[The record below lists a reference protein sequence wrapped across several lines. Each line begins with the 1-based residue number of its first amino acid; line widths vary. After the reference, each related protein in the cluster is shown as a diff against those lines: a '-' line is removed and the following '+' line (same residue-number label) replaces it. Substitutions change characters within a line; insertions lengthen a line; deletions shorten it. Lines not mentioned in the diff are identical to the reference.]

1 MTHRR
6 SKSFITV
13 LRMKI
18 GDSKVIDVNDIN
30 KRNILIVLI
39 LMIFFIGTTTMI
51 YHYGYDKG
59 YEEGTTKTTI
69 TTDYSTSPS
78 MTTEITATSKT
89 NTSDPDLI
97 LNNRYHAVINGTD
110 VKIPVKDKNIK
121 EQLKDT
127 PPSPSSSTTSTNTT
141 ARVDQTLD
149 LTPIFKDYEK
159 KHKWEVGT
167 GIGRVSNEW
176 YVPIEIQRN
185 FGYDKGVSLQL
196 NVKDNKVDGFQ
207 ASYKIRF

>member
-1 MTHRR
+1 
-6 SKSFITV
+6 
-13 LRMKI
+13 MKI
-18 GDSKVIDVNDIN
+18 GDSKVIDFNGIN

-59 YEEGTTKTTI
+59 YEEGITKTTI
-69 TTDYSTSPS
+69 TTDSSTSPS

-89 NTSDPDLI
+89 NMSDPDLI
-97 LNNRYHAVINGTD
+97 LNNHYHAVINGTD
-110 VKIPVKDKNIK
+110 VQIPVKDNNIK
-121 EQLKDT
+121 EPLKDT
-127 PPSPSSSTTSTNTT
+127 PPSPSSSTSTT

-149 LTPIFKDYEK
+149 LTPVFKDYEK

-176 YVPIEIQRN
+176 YVPIEVQRN
-185 FGYDKGVSLQL
+185 FGYNKGVSFQL

>member
-1 MTHRR
+1 
-6 SKSFITV
+6 
-13 LRMKI
+13 MKI
-18 GDSKVIDVNDIN
+18 GDSKVIDFNDVN
-30 KRNILIVLI
+30 KRNILIVII

-59 YEEGTTKTTI
+59 YKEGTTKTTT
-69 TTDYSTSPS
+69 TTDSYTSPS
-78 MTTEITATSKT
+78 LTTEITASSKT
-89 NTSDPDLI
+89 NMSDPDLI
-97 LNNRYHAVINGTD
+97 LNNHYHAVINGND
-110 VKIPVKDKNIK
+110 IQIPVKDKHIK
-121 EQLKDT
+121 GTLRDT
-127 PPSPSSSTTSTNTT
+127 PSSPSSSTTSTTSTT

-176 YVPIEIQRN
+176 YVPIEVQRN
-185 FGYDKGVSLQL
+185 FGYNKGVSFQL

-207 ASYKIRF
+207 ASYKIKF

>member
-1 MTHRR
+1 
-6 SKSFITV
+6 
-13 LRMKI
+13 MKI
-18 GDSKVIDVNDIN
+18 GDSKVIDFNDIN
-30 KRNILIVLI
+30 KRNILIVII

-59 YEEGTTKTTI
+59 YKEGTTKTTT
-69 TTDYSTSPS
+69 TTDSYTSPS
-78 MTTEITATSKT
+78 LTTEITASNKT

-110 VKIPVKDKNIK
+110 IQIPVKDKHIK
-121 EQLKDT
+121 ESLKDT
-127 PPSPSSSTTSTNTT
+127 PFSPSSSTTSTTTT

-176 YVPIEIQRN
+176 YVPIEVQRN
-185 FGYDKGVSLQL
+185 FGYNKGVSFQL

>member
-1 MTHRR
+1 
-6 SKSFITV
+6 
-13 LRMKI
+13 MKI
-18 GDSKVIDVNDIN
+18 GDSKVIDFNGIN
-30 KRNILIVLI
+30 KRNIFIVII

-59 YEEGTTKTTI
+59 YKEGTTKTTT
-69 TTDYSTSPS
+69 TTDSYTSPS
-78 MTTEITATSKT
+78 LTTEITAASKT

-97 LNNRYHAVINGTD
+97 LNNHYHAVINGND
-110 VKIPVKDKNIK
+110 IQIPVKDKYIK
-121 EQLKDT
+121 EPLKNT
-127 PPSPSSSTTSTNTT
+127 PPSPSSSTTSTTTT
-141 ARVDQTLD
+141 ARVNQTLD

-159 KHKWEVGT
+159 KHKWEVGA

-176 YVPIEIQRN
+176 YVPIEVQRN
-185 FGYDKGVSLQL
+185 FGYNKGVSFQL

>member
-1 MTHRR
+1 
-6 SKSFITV
+6 
-13 LRMKI
+13 MKI
-18 GDSKVIDVNDIN
+18 GDSKVIDFNDVN
-30 KRNILIVLI
+30 KRNILIVII

-59 YEEGTTKTTI
+59 YKEGTTKTTT
-69 TTDYSTSPS
+69 TTDSYTSPS
-78 MTTEITATSKT
+78 LTTEITAASKT

-97 LNNRYHAVINGTD
+97 LNNHYHSVINGND
-110 VKIPVKDKNIK
+110 IQIPVKDKYIK
-121 EQLKDT
+121 ETLKGT
-127 PPSPSSSTTSTNTT
+127 PLSPSSSTTSTPTT

-176 YVPIEIQRN
+176 YVPIEVQRN
-185 FGYDKGVSLQL
+185 FGYNKGVSFQL

>member
-1 MTHRR
+1 
-6 SKSFITV
+6 
-13 LRMKI
+13 MKI
-18 GDSKVIDVNDIN
+18 GDSKVIDFNDIN
-30 KRNILIVLI
+30 KRNILIVII

-59 YEEGTTKTTI
+59 YKEGTTKTTT
-69 TTDYSTSPS
+69 TTDSYTSPS
-78 MTTEITATSKT
+78 LTTEITAASKT
-89 NTSDPDLI
+89 NASDPDLI
-97 LNNRYHAVINGTD
+97 LNNHYHAVINGND
-110 VKIPVKDKNIK
+110 IQIPVKDKYIK
-121 EQLKDT
+121 EPLKDT
-127 PPSPSSSTTSTNTT
+127 FSSPSSSTTSTNTT

-176 YVPIEIQRN
+176 YVPIEVQRN
-185 FGYDKGVSLQL
+185 FGYNKGVSFQL

>member
-1 MTHRR
+1 
-6 SKSFITV
+6 
-13 LRMKI
+13 MKI
-18 GDSKVIDVNDIN
+18 GDSKVIDFNDDKI
-30 KRNILIVLI
+30 NILIGSI

-59 YEEGTTKTTI
+59 YAEGTTKTTI
-69 TTDYSTSPS
+69 TTDSFTSPS
-78 MTTEITATSKT
+78 MTTKITATSKT

-97 LNNRYHAVINGTD
+97 LNNHYHAVINGTD
-110 VKIPVKDKNIK
+110 IQIPVKDKNIK
-121 EQLKDT
+121 ERLKDT
-127 PPSPSSSTTSTNTT
+127 PVSPSTPSSSTT

-176 YVPIEIQRN
+176 YVPIEVQRN
-185 FGYDKGVSLQL
+185 FGYNKGVSFQL

>member
-1 MTHRR
+1 
-6 SKSFITV
+6 
-13 LRMKI
+13 MKI
-18 GDSKVIDVNDIN
+18 GDSKVIDFNGIN

-59 YEEGTTKTTI
+59 YKEGTTKTTI
-69 TTDYSTSPS
+69 TTDSSTSPS
-78 MTTEITATSKT
+78 LTTEITATSKT

-97 LNNRYHAVINGTD
+97 LNNHYHAVINGTD
-110 VKIPVKDKNIK
+110 VQIPVKDKNIK

-127 PPSPSSSTTSTNTT
+127 PPSPSSSTSTT

-149 LTPIFKDYEK
+149 LTPVFKDYEK
-159 KHKWEVGT
+159 KHKWEVGM

-176 YVPIEIQRN
+176 YVPIEVQRN
-185 FGYDKGVSLQL
+185 FGYNKGVSFQL

-207 ASYKIRF
+207 TSYKIRF

>member
-1 MTHRR
+1 
-6 SKSFITV
+6 
-13 LRMKI
+13 MKI
-18 GDSKVIDVNDIN
+18 GDSKVIDFNDIN
-30 KRNILIVLI
+30 KRNILIVII

-59 YEEGTTKTTI
+59 YKEGTTKTTT
-69 TTDYSTSPS
+69 TTDSYTSPS
-78 MTTEITATSKT
+78 LTTEITAASKT

-97 LNNRYHAVINGTD
+97 LNNHYHAVINGND
-110 VKIPVKDKNIK
+110 IQIPVKDKYIK
-121 EQLKDT
+121 EALKDT
-127 PPSPSSSTTSTNTT
+127 PASPSSSTTSTT

-176 YVPIEIQRN
+176 YVPIEVQRN
-185 FGYDKGVSLQL
+185 FGYNKGVSLQL
-196 NVKDNKVDGFQ
+196 NVKNNKVDGFQ

>member
-1 MTHRR
+1 
-6 SKSFITV
+6 
-13 LRMKI
+13 MKI
-18 GDSKVIDVNDIN
+18 GDSKVIDFNDIN
-30 KRNILIVLI
+30 KRNILIVII

-59 YEEGTTKTTI
+59 YKEGTTKTTT
-69 TTDYSTSPS
+69 TTDSYTSPS
-78 MTTEITATSKT
+78 LTTEITATSKT

-110 VKIPVKDKNIK
+110 VQIPVKDKYIK
-121 EQLKDT
+121 ERLKDT
-127 PPSPSSSTTSTNTT
+127 PSSPSTSSSTSTT

-159 KHKWEVGT
+159 KRKWEM
-167 GIGRVSNEW
+167 GIGVGRVSNEW

-185 FGYDKGVSLQL
+185 FGYDKGVSFQL

-207 ASYKIRF
+207 TSYKIRF

>member
-1 MTHRR
+1 M
-6 SKSFITV
+6 
-13 LRMKI
+13 
-18 GDSKVIDVNDIN
+18 IDFNGIN
-30 KRNILIVLI
+30 KRNILIVII
-39 LMIFFIGTTTMI
+39 LMIFFIVTTTMI

-97 LNNRYHAVINGTD
+97 LNNRYHAVINGND
-110 VKIPVKDKNIK
+110 IQIPVKDKYIK
-121 EQLKDT
+121 ETLKGT
-127 PPSPSSSTTSTNTT
+127 PSSPSSSTTSTTSTT

-176 YVPIEIQRN
+176 YVPIEVQRN
-185 FGYDKGVSLQL
+185 FGYNKGVSFQL
-196 NVKDNKVDGFQ
+196 NVKDKKVDGFQ

>member
-1 MTHRR
+1 
-6 SKSFITV
+6 
-13 LRMKI
+13 MKI
-18 GDSKVIDVNDIN
+18 GDSKVIDFNDIN
-30 KRNILIVLI
+30 KRNLLIVII

-59 YEEGTTKTTI
+59 YKEGTTKTTT
-69 TTDYSTSPS
+69 TTDSYTSPS
-78 MTTEITATSKT
+78 LTTEITAASKT
-89 NTSDPDLI
+89 NASDPDLI
-97 LNNRYHAVINGTD
+97 LNNHYHAVIND
-110 VKIPVKDKNIK
+110 NDIQIPVKNKYIK
-121 EQLKDT
+121 ESLKDT
-127 PPSPSSSTTSTNTT
+127 PPSAPSSSTTSTTSTT

-176 YVPIEIQRN
+176 YVPIEVQRN
-185 FGYDKGVSLQL
+185 FGYNKGVSFQL

>member
-1 MTHRR
+1 
-6 SKSFITV
+6 
-13 LRMKI
+13 MKI
-18 GDSKVIDVNDIN
+18 GDSKVIDFNGIN

-59 YEEGTTKTTI
+59 YKEGITKTTI
-69 TTDYSTSPS
+69 TTDSSTSPS
-78 MTTEITATSKT
+78 MTTEITAANKT

-97 LNNRYHAVINGTD
+97 LNNHYHAVINGTD
-110 VKIPVKDKNIK
+110 VQIPVKDKNIK

-127 PPSPSSSTTSTNTT
+127 PPSPSSSTSTT

-176 YVPIEIQRN
+176 YVPIEVQRN
-185 FGYDKGVSLQL
+185 FGYNKGVSFQL

>member
-1 MTHRR
+1 
-6 SKSFITV
+6 
-13 LRMKI
+13 MKI
-18 GDSKVIDVNDIN
+18 GDSKVIDFNGIN

-59 YEEGTTKTTI
+59 YKEGTTKTTT
-69 TTDYSTSPS
+69 TTDSYTSPS
-78 MTTEITATSKT
+78 LTTEITAASKT
-89 NTSDPDLI
+89 NASDPDLI
-97 LNNRYHAVINGTD
+97 LNNHYHAVINGND
-110 VKIPVKDKNIK
+110 IQIPVKDKYIK
-121 EQLKDT
+121 ETLKDT
-127 PPSPSSSTTSTNTT
+127 PFSPSSSTTSTT

-176 YVPIEIQRN
+176 YVPIEVQRN
-185 FGYDKGVSLQL
+185 FGYNKGVSFQL

>member
-1 MTHRR
+1 
-6 SKSFITV
+6 
-13 LRMKI
+13 MKI
-18 GDSKVIDVNDIN
+18 GDSKVIDFNGIN

-59 YEEGTTKTTI
+59 YEEGTTKTT
-69 TTDYSTSPS
+69 TTIDSSTSPS

-110 VKIPVKDKNIK
+110 VQIPVKDNNIK

-127 PPSPSSSTTSTNTT
+127 PTSPSTSSSTSTT
-141 ARVDQTLD
+141 AHVDQTLD
-149 LTPIFKDYEK
+149 LTPLFKDYEK
-159 KHKWEVGT
+159 KRKWEM
-167 GIGRVSNEW
+167 GIGVGRVSNEW

>member
-1 MTHRR
+1 
-6 SKSFITV
+6 
-13 LRMKI
+13 MKI
-18 GDSKVIDVNDIN
+18 GDSKVIDFNGIN

-59 YEEGTTKTTI
+59 YEEGITKTTI
-69 TTDYSTSPS
+69 TTDSSTSPS

-89 NTSDPDLI
+89 NMSDPDLI
-97 LNNRYHAVINGTD
+97 LNNHYHAVINGTD
-110 VKIPVKDKNIK
+110 VQIPVKDKNIK
-121 EQLKDT
+121 EPLKDT
-127 PPSPSSSTTSTNTT
+127 HPSPSSSTSTT

-149 LTPIFKDYEK
+149 LTPVFKDYEK

-176 YVPIEIQRN
+176 YVPIEVQRN
-185 FGYDKGVSLQL
+185 FGYNKGVSFQL

>member
-1 MTHRR
+1 
-6 SKSFITV
+6 
-13 LRMKI
+13 MKI
-18 GDSKVIDVNDIN
+18 GDSKVIDFNGIN

-39 LMIFFIGTTTMI
+39 LMISFIGTTTMI

-59 YEEGTTKTTI
+59 YKEGTTKTTT
-69 TTDYSTSPS
+69 TTDSYTSPS

-110 VKIPVKDKNIK
+110 VQIPVKDKNIK

-127 PPSPSSSTTSTNTT
+127 SSSPSTSFSTSTT

-149 LTPIFKDYEK
+149 LTPLFKDYEK
-159 KHKWEVGT
+159 KRKWEM
-167 GIGRVSNEW
+167 GIGVGRVSNEW

-185 FGYDKGVSLQL
+185 FGYDKGVSFQL

-207 ASYKIRF
+207 TSYKIRF

>member
-1 MTHRR
+1 
-6 SKSFITV
+6 
-13 LRMKI
+13 MKI
-18 GDSKVIDVNDIN
+18 GDSKVIDFNSIN
-30 KRNILIVLI
+30 KRNILIVII

-69 TTDYSTSPS
+69 TTDSSTSPS

-110 VKIPVKDKNIK
+110 VQIPVKDKNIK
-121 EQLKDT
+121 ERLKDT
-127 PPSPSSSTTSTNTT
+127 PSSPSTSSSTFTT

-149 LTPIFKDYEK
+149 LTPLFKDYEK
-159 KHKWEVGT
+159 KRKWEM
-167 GIGRVSNEW
+167 GIGVGRVSNEW

-185 FGYDKGVSLQL
+185 FGYDKGVSFQL

-207 ASYKIRF
+207 TSYKIRF

>member
-1 MTHRR
+1 
-6 SKSFITV
+6 
-13 LRMKI
+13 MKI
-18 GDSKVIDVNDIN
+18 GDSKVIDFNSIN
-30 KRNILIVLI
+30 KRNILIVII

-69 TTDYSTSPS
+69 TTDSSTSPS

-110 VKIPVKDKNIK
+110 VQIPVKGKNIK

-127 PPSPSSSTTSTNTT
+127 SSSPSTSLSTSTT

-149 LTPIFKDYEK
+149 LTPLFKDYEK
-159 KHKWEVGT
+159 KRKWEM
-167 GIGRVSNEW
+167 GIGVGRVSNEW

-185 FGYDKGVSLQL
+185 FGYDKGVSFQL

-207 ASYKIRF
+207 TSYRIRF

>member
-1 MTHRR
+1 
-6 SKSFITV
+6 
-13 LRMKI
+13 MKI
-18 GDSKVIDVNDIN
+18 GDSKVIDFNDIN
-30 KRNILIVLI
+30 KRNILIVII

-69 TTDYSTSPS
+69 TTDSSTSPS

-97 LNNRYHAVINGTD
+97 LNNHYHAVINGTD
-110 VKIPVKDKNIK
+110 VQIPVKDKNIK

-127 PPSPSSSTTSTNTT
+127 PYSSPSSSTTSTTSTT

>member
-1 MTHRR
+1 
-6 SKSFITV
+6 
-13 LRMKI
+13 MKI
-18 GDSKVIDVNDIN
+18 GDSKVIDFNDIN
-30 KRNILIVLI
+30 KRNILIVII
-39 LMIFFIGTTTMI
+39 LMIFFIGTTMMI

-59 YEEGTTKTTI
+59 YKEGTTKTTT
-69 TTDYSTSPS
+69 TTDSYTSPS
-78 MTTEITATSKT
+78 LTTEITASSKT

-97 LNNRYHAVINGTD
+97 LNNRYHAVINGND
-110 VKIPVKDKNIK
+110 IQIPVKDKYIK
-121 EQLKDT
+121 ETLKDT
-127 PPSPSSSTTSTNTT
+127 PSSPSSSTTSTTTT

-185 FGYDKGVSLQL
+185 FGYDKGVSFQL

>member
-1 MTHRR
+1 
-6 SKSFITV
+6 
-13 LRMKI
+13 MKI
-18 GDSKVIDVNDIN
+18 GDSKVIDFNGIN
-30 KRNILIVLI
+30 KRNILIVIILI
-39 LMIFFIGTTTMI
+39 IFFIGTTTMI

-59 YEEGTTKTTI
+59 YKEGTTKTTT
-69 TTDYSTSPS
+69 TTDSYTSPS
-78 MTTEITATSKT
+78 LTTEITAASKT

-97 LNNRYHAVINGTD
+97 LNNHYHAVINGND
-110 VKIPVKDKNIK
+110 IQIPVKDKYIK
-121 EQLKDT
+121 ESLKDT
-127 PPSPSSSTTSTNTT
+127 PHTPSSSTTSTTTT

-176 YVPIEIQRN
+176 YVPIEVQRN
-185 FGYDKGVSLQL
+185 FGYNKGVSFQL

>member
-1 MTHRR
+1 
-6 SKSFITV
+6 
-13 LRMKI
+13 MKI
-18 GDSKVIDVNDIN
+18 GDSKVIDFNDVN
-30 KRNILIVLI
+30 KRNILIVII

-59 YEEGTTKTTI
+59 YEEGTTKTTKTTT
-69 TTDYSTSPS
+69 TTDSYTSPS
-78 MTTEITATSKT
+78 LTTEITAASKT

-97 LNNRYHAVINGTD
+97 LNNHYHAVINGND
-110 VKIPVKDKNIK
+110 IQIPVKDKYIK
-121 EQLKDT
+121 ETLKDT
-127 PPSPSSSTTSTNTT
+127 PSSPSSSTTPTTSTT

-149 LTPIFKDYEK
+149 LTPLFKDYEK
-159 KHKWEVGT
+159 KHKWEVGA

-176 YVPIEIQRN
+176 YVPIEVQRN
-185 FGYDKGVSLQL
+185 FGYNKGVSFQL

>member
-1 MTHRR
+1 
-6 SKSFITV
+6 
-13 LRMKI
+13 MKI
-18 GDSKVIDVNDIN
+18 GDSKVIDFNGIN
-30 KRNILIVLI
+30 KRNTLIVLI

-59 YEEGTTKTTI
+59 YEEGITKTTI
-69 TTDYSTSPS
+69 TTDSSTSPS

-89 NTSDPDLI
+89 NMSDPDLI
-97 LNNRYHAVINGTD
+97 LNNHYHAVINGTD
-110 VKIPVKDKNIK
+110 VQIPVKDKDIK
-121 EQLKDT
+121 ERLKDT
-127 PPSPSSSTTSTNTT
+127 STSPSSSTSTT

-176 YVPIEIQRN
+176 YVPIEVQRN
-185 FGYDKGVSLQL
+185 FGYNKGMSLQL

>member
-1 MTHRR
+1 
-6 SKSFITV
+6 
-13 LRMKI
+13 MKI
-18 GDSKVIDVNDIN
+18 GDSKVIDFNGIN

-59 YEEGTTKTTI
+59 YEEGTTKTTT
-69 TTDYSTSPS
+69 TTDSYTSPS
-78 MTTEITATSKT
+78 MTTEITATRKT

-97 LNNRYHAVINGTD
+97 LNNHYHAVINGTD
-110 VKIPVKDKNIK
+110 VQIPVKDKNIK
-121 EQLKDT
+121 EPLKDT
-127 PPSPSSSTTSTNTT
+127 PPSSPSSSTSTT

-176 YVPIEIQRN
+176 YVPIEVQRN
-185 FGYDKGVSLQL
+185 FGYNKGVSFQL
-196 NVKDNKVDGFQ
+196 NVKDNKVEGFQ
-207 ASYKIRF
+207 TSYKIRF

>member
-1 MTHRR
+1 
-6 SKSFITV
+6 
-13 LRMKI
+13 MKI
-18 GDSKVIDVNDIN
+18 GDSKVIDFNDIN
-30 KRNILIVLI
+30 KRNILIVII

-59 YEEGTTKTTI
+59 YKEGTTKTTT
-69 TTDYSTSPS
+69 TTDSYTSPS
-78 MTTEITATSKT
+78 LTTEITAASKT

-97 LNNRYHAVINGTD
+97 LNNHYHAVINGND
-110 VKIPVKDKNIK
+110 IQIPVKDKHIK
-121 EQLKDT
+121 ESLKDT
-127 PPSPSSSTTSTNTT
+127 PSSPSSSTTSTTSTT

-176 YVPIEIQRN
+176 YVPIEVQRN
-185 FGYDKGVSLQL
+185 FGYNKGVSFQL

>member
-1 MTHRR
+1 
-6 SKSFITV
+6 
-13 LRMKI
+13 MKI
-18 GDSKVIDVNDIN
+18 GDSKLIDVNGIN
-30 KRNILIVLI
+30 KRNILIVII

-59 YEEGTTKTTI
+59 YKEGTTKTTT
-69 TTDYSTSPS
+69 TTDSYTSPS
-78 MTTEITATSKT
+78 LTTEITAASKT

-97 LNNRYHAVINGTD
+97 LNNHYHAVINGND
-110 VKIPVKDKNIK
+110 IQIPVKDKHIK

-167 GIGRVSNEW
+167 GIGRVANEW
-176 YVPIEIQRN
+176 YVPIEVQRN
-185 FGYDKGVSLQL
+185 FGYNKGVSFQL
-196 NVKDNKVDGFQ
+196 TVKDNKVDGFQ

>member
-1 MTHRR
+1 
-6 SKSFITV
+6 
-13 LRMKI
+13 MKI
-18 GDSKVIDVNDIN
+18 GDSKVIDFNGIN

-51 YHYGYDKG
+51 YQYGYDKG
-59 YEEGTTKTTI
+59 FKEGTIKTTI
-69 TTDYSTSPS
+69 TTDSSTSPS

-110 VKIPVKDKNIK
+110 VQIPVKDRNIK
-121 EQLKDT
+121 KPLKDT
-127 PPSPSSSTTSTNTT
+127 PPSPSSSTFTT

-176 YVPIEIQRN
+176 YVPIEVQRN
-185 FGYDKGVSLQL
+185 FGYNKGVSFQL

>member
-1 MTHRR
+1 
-6 SKSFITV
+6 
-13 LRMKI
+13 MKI
-18 GDSKVIDVNDIN
+18 GDSKVIDVNGIN

-59 YEEGTTKTTI
+59 YEEGTTKTTT
-69 TTDYSTSPS
+69 TTDSSTSPS

-97 LNNRYHAVINGTD
+97 LNNHYHAVINGND
-110 VKIPVKDKNIK
+110 IQISVKDKNIK

-127 PPSPSSSTTSTNTT
+127 PPSPSSSTTSTNTI

-176 YVPIEIQRN
+176 YVPIEVQRN
-185 FGYDKGVSLQL
+185 FGYNKGVSFQL

-207 ASYKIRF
+207 TSYKIRF

>member
-1 MTHRR
+1 
-6 SKSFITV
+6 
-13 LRMKI
+13 MKI
-18 GDSKVIDVNDIN
+18 GDSKVIDFNDIN
-30 KRNILIVLI
+30 KRNILIVII

-69 TTDYSTSPS
+69 TTDSSTSPS
-78 MTTEITATSKT
+78 MTTEITAASKT

-110 VKIPVKDKNIK
+110 VQIPVKDKNIK
-121 EQLKDT
+121 ETLKDT
-127 PPSPSSSTTSTNTT
+127 PSSPSPSSYTSTT

-149 LTPIFKDYEK
+149 LTPLFKDYEK
-159 KHKWEVGT
+159 KRKWEM
-167 GIGRVSNEW
+167 GIGVGRVSNEW

-185 FGYDKGVSLQL
+185 FGYDKGVSFQL

-207 ASYKIRF
+207 ANYKIRF

>member
-1 MTHRR
+1 
-6 SKSFITV
+6 
-13 LRMKI
+13 MKI
-18 GDSKVIDVNDIN
+18 GDSKVIDFNGIN

-59 YEEGTTKTTI
+59 YEEGITKTTI
-69 TTDYSTSPS
+69 TTDSSTSPS

-89 NTSDPDLI
+89 STSDPDLI
-97 LNNRYHAVINGTD
+97 LNNHYHAVINGTD
-110 VKIPVKDKNIK
+110 IQIPVKDKDIK

-127 PPSPSSSTTSTNTT
+127 PPSPSSSTSTT

-149 LTPIFKDYEK
+149 LTPVFKDYEK
-159 KHKWEVGT
+159 KHKWEVGM

-176 YVPIEIQRN
+176 YVPIEVQRN
-185 FGYDKGVSLQL
+185 FGYNKGVSFQL

-207 ASYKIRF
+207 TSYKIRF

>member
-1 MTHRR
+1 
-6 SKSFITV
+6 
-13 LRMKI
+13 MKI
-18 GDSKVIDVNDIN
+18 GDSKVIDVNGIN

-39 LMIFFIGTTTMI
+39 LIIFFIGTTTMI

-59 YEEGTTKTTI
+59 YKEGTTKTTI
-69 TTDYSTSPS
+69 TTDSSTSPS

-97 LNNRYHAVINGTD
+97 LNNHYHAVINGTD
-110 VKIPVKDKNIK
+110 VQIPVKDKNIK

-127 PPSPSSSTTSTNTT
+127 PSSPSTSSSTSTT

>member
-1 MTHRR
+1 
-6 SKSFITV
+6 
-13 LRMKI
+13 MKI
-18 GDSKVIDVNDIN
+18 GDSKVIDFNGIN

-59 YEEGTTKTTI
+59 YEEGITKTTT
-69 TTDYSTSPS
+69 TTDSSTSPS
-78 MTTEITATSKT
+78 LTTEITATSKT

-97 LNNRYHAVINGTD
+97 LNNHYHAVINGTD
-110 VKIPVKDKNIK
+110 VQIPVKDGNIK
-121 EQLKDT
+121 EPLKDT
-127 PPSPSSSTTSTNTT
+127 PPSSSSSASTT

-176 YVPIEIQRN
+176 YVPIEVQRN
-185 FGYDKGVSLQL
+185 FGYNKGVSFQL

-207 ASYKIRF
+207 TSYKIRF

>member
-1 MTHRR
+1 
-6 SKSFITV
+6 
-13 LRMKI
+13 MKI
-18 GDSKVIDVNDIN
+18 GDSKVIDFNDVN
-30 KRNILIVLI
+30 KRNILIVII
-39 LMIFFIGTTTMI
+39 LMIFFIGTTMI

-59 YEEGTTKTTI
+59 YKEGTTKTTT
-69 TTDYSTSPS
+69 TTDSYTSPS
-78 MTTEITATSKT
+78 LTTEITAASKT

-97 LNNRYHAVINGTD
+97 LNNHYHAVINGND
-110 VKIPVKDKNIK
+110 IQIPVKDKYIK
-121 EQLKDT
+121 EALKDT
-127 PPSPSSSTTSTNTT
+127 PLSPSSSTTSTPTT

-176 YVPIEIQRN
+176 YVPIEVQRN
-185 FGYDKGVSLQL
+185 FGYNKGVSFQL